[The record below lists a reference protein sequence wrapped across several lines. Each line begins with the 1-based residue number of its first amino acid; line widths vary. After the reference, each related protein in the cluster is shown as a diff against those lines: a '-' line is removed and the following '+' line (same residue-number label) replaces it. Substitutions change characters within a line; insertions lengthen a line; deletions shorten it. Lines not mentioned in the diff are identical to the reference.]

1 VAQTSDNL
9 NTFWQSLQVQGT
21 EILPFLIMIECIM
34 LYRFL
39 FESCFSPRRKQIK
52 SLLKFCYSIQT
63 KKVKII
69 ILLVKILKFLLVF
82 ESITLCQSKNSLNT
96 DLHCITWFPYAV
108 PHHFFV
114 FKWNMFL
121 GLNGTCF
128 WRLMIFFILSV
139 FTLTEIWWLFL
150 KQFILTEIC
159 WLFLKQF
166 INYITLHLKVVLK
179 TASVV

>member
-1 VAQTSDNL
+1 
-9 NTFWQSLQVQGT
+9 
-21 EILPFLIMIECIM
+21 
-34 LYRFL
+34 
-39 FESCFSPRRKQIK
+39 
-52 SLLKFCYSIQT
+52 
-63 KKVKII
+63 
-69 ILLVKILKFLLVF
+69 LKFLLVF

-150 KQFILTEIC
+150 KQFILTEIWWLFLKQFILTEICWLFLKQFILTEICWLFLKQFILTEICWLFLKQFILTEICWLFFKQFIFTEIC